1 MGKWSH
7 TLTQESKVLAFTQVS
22 KKRRSDKRI
31 GPVRND
37 VYDDK
42 DEANTLNSFFTTEGK
57 NLASKFTPA
66 SGSPLSF
73 IHRITPTID
82 LYDEIP
88 PTKCQLSNGTWFRQY
103 YVKRDESGQCSV

>member
-57 NLASKFTPA
+57 NLASKFRPA

-82 LYDEIP
+82 LYDEMP

-103 YVKRDESGQCSV
+103 YVKRDESGQCRV

>member
-1 MGKWSH
+1 MEPYVNSIIKGISFYA
-7 TLTQESKVLAFTQVS
+7 SF

-57 NLASKFTPA
+57 NLASKFTPP

-88 PTKCQLSNGTWFRQY
+88 PTKCQLSKGTWFRQY
-103 YVKRDESGQCSV
+103 YVERDESGQCRV